1 MTLLTTIAAFLITL
15 GVLVVIHEYGHYW
28 VAKKSGVK
36 VLRFSIGFG
45 RPLARWVR
53 GPDRT
58 EWVLAALPLGGYVRM
73 LDERDPEC
81 LPIAPADLP
90 RAFNRQSVYKRIAI
104 VLAGPVANLLL
115 AVAVYWFLS
124 VVGVFEPAA
133 VVGTPPQASAAAK
146 AGLLAGDT
154 VIDVAG
160 NPVRSWNEL
169 RWLLL
174 QRAVATDPIELEVE
188 GSDKR
193 RRALTIQADPVSS
206 EDLDGDLVGRLGFVL
221 FSGPT
226 RIGQVTESSP
236 AFQSGLQTGDRI
248 VSVNGEPLGS
258 ASRLRALIR
267 ESAERR
273 IDFGVERDAAE
284 SKVARIP
291 VQITPARITEGGKTF
306 GRIGA
311 ELSDRLPPIKVQ
323 YGPLESIPRAVQRT
337 VDTAVFSLKML
348 GKMLTGEA
356 SWKNLSGPVT
366 IADYAGQTARIGL
379 AAFLGFLALVS
390 ISLAVLNLLP
400 IPMLDGGHLLY
411 YLIEIIKGSPPAD
424 WVVEWGQR
432 AGVALLGLLTV
443 LALYNDLLRLLPD
456 FFE

>member
-1 MTLLTTIAAFLITL
+1 MTLLTTILAFLLTL

-28 VAKKSGVK
+28 VAKKAGVK

-58 EWVLAALPLGGYVRM
+58 EWVLSALPLGGYVRM

-81 LPIAPADLP
+81 LPIAAADLP
-90 RAFNRQSVYKRIAI
+90 RAFNRQPVSKRIAI

-133 VVGTPPQASAAAK
+133 VVGTPPQATAAAR

-154 VIDVAG
+154 VVGVAG
-160 NPVRSWNEL
+160 HPVRSWNEL

-174 QRAVATDPIELEVE
+174 QRAVSTEPIEIEVE
-188 GSDKR
+188 GSDSAR
-193 RRALTIQADPVSS
+193 RELTIQPASISP
-206 EDLDGDLVGRLGFVL
+206 EDLDSDLIGRMGFVL
-221 FSGPT
+221 YQGPT
-226 RIGQVTESSP
+226 RIGQVTEQSP
-236 AFQSGLQTGDRI
+236 ASRAGLRTGDRV
-248 VSVNGEPLGS
+248 VSVNGEPIGT
-258 ASRLRALIR
+258 ADKLRTAIR
-267 ESAERR
+267 ASAEKTL
-273 IDFGVERDAAE
+273 DLGVERE
-284 SKVARIP
+284 ERLILLQV
-291 VQITPARITEGGKTF
+291 TPARITDDKGNSF

-323 YGPLESIPRAVQRT
+323 YGPLESIPRAVEKT
-337 VDTAVFSLKML
+337 ADTAVFSLKML

-379 AAFLGFLALVS
+379 APFLGFLALVS

-411 YLIEIIKGSPPAD
+411 YLIEILTGSPPAD

-443 LALYNDLLRLLPD
+443 LALYNDVLRLLS
-456 FFE
+456 

>member
-1 MTLLTTIAAFLITL
+1 MTLLTTILAFLLTL

-58 EWVLAALPLGGYVRM
+58 EWVLSALPLGGYVRM

-81 LPIAPADLP
+81 LPIAAADLP
-90 RAFNRQSVYKRIAI
+90 RAFNRQPVSKRIAI

-133 VVGTPPQASAAAK
+133 VVGTPPQATAAAR

-154 VIDVAG
+154 VVGVDG

-174 QRAVATDPIELEVE
+174 QRAVSTEPIEIEVE
-188 GSDKR
+188 GSDAGR
-193 RRALTIQADPVSS
+193 RELTIQPASISP
-206 EDLDGDLVGRLGFVL
+206 EDLDSDLIGRMGFVL
-221 FSGPT
+221 YQGPT
-226 RIGQVTESSP
+226 RIGQVTEQSP
-236 AFQSGLQTGDRI
+236 ASRAGLRTGDRV
-248 VSVNGEPLGS
+248 VSVNGEPIGT
-258 ASRLRALIR
+258 ADKLRTAIR
-267 ESAERR
+267 ASAEKTL
-273 IDFGVERDAAE
+273 DLGVERE
-284 SKVARIP
+284 ERLIRLQV
-291 VQITPARITEGGKTF
+291 TPARITDDKGNSF

-323 YGPLESIPRAVQRT
+323 YGPLESIPRAVEKT
-337 VDTAVFSLKML
+337 ADTAVFSLKML

-379 AAFLGFLALVS
+379 APFLGFLALVS

-411 YLIEIIKGSPPAD
+411 YLIEILTGSPPAD

-443 LALYNDLLRLLPD
+443 LALYNDVLRLLS
-456 FFE
+456 

>member
-1 MTLLTTIAAFLITL
+1 MNFLTTILAFLITL
-15 GVLVVIHEYGHYW
+15 GILIVIHEFGHYW

-58 EWVLAALPLGGYVRM
+58 EWVVAAVPLGGYVRM

-81 LPIAPADLP
+81 QPIAAADLP
-90 RAFNRQSVYKRIAI
+90 RAFNRQPVLKRIAI

-124 VVGVFEPAA
+124 VVGVFEPSA
-133 VVGTPPQASAAAK
+133 VVGTPAPTSAAAR
-146 AGLLAGDT
+146 AGLTAGDT
-154 VIDVAG
+154 VVEVAG
-160 NPVRSWNEL
+160 HPVRSWNEL

-174 QRAVATDPIELEVE
+174 QRAVSTEPIALEVE
-188 GSDKR
+188 GSDKQ
-193 RRALTIQADPVSS
+193 RRALTLNPTPLTP
-206 EDLDGDLVGRLGFVL
+206 EDLDGDLIGRLGFVL
-221 FSGPT
+221 YSGPT
-226 RIGQVTESSP
+226 RIGAVSEGSAAAQ
-236 AFQSGLQTGDRI
+236 AGLRSGDRI
-248 VSVNGEPLGS
+248 VAVNGEPVGS
-258 ASRLRALIR
+258 ADRLRTLIR
-267 ESAERR
+267 ASAERP
-273 IDFGVERDAAE
+273 IELGIEREDKA
-284 SKVARIP
+284 VRLQ
-291 VQITPARITEGGKTF
+291 VTPARVTEGGNSF

-311 ELSDRLPPIKVQ
+311 ELSDRLPLIKVQ
-323 YGPLESIPRAVQRT
+323 YGALESIPRAVERT
-337 VDTAVFSLKML
+337 ADTAVFSLKML
-348 GKMLTGEA
+348 GKMITGEA

-411 YLIEIIKGSPPAD
+411 YLIEIFKGSPPSD

-432 AGVALLGLLTV
+432 AGVALLGLLTA
-443 LALYNDLLRLLPD
+443 LALYNDLLRLLS
-456 FFE
+456 